1 MERSKER
8 TWRLKT
14 EREREREREDARLK
28 KGLFGA
34 LSACINAFLYTHKKR
49 EEQSQCSFPSPSQLL
64 TQKVVLESQP

>member
-1 MERSKER
+1 MEQRKEN
-8 TWRLKT
+8 L
-14 EREREREREDARLK
+14 EIENREREDERLK

>member
-1 MERSKER
+1 MEQRKER

-14 EREREREREDARLK
+14 EREREKEDERLK

-49 EEQSQCSFPSPSQLL
+49 EEQSQCSFPSPSQLF